1 MNFVTRKQMSRR
13 TLLRGAGTVIALPLL
28 DAMFP
33 ALSRAATPARRL
45 SVVYV
50 PNGIIMKDWTPAAT
64 GTGFEFT
71 RILKP
76 LEPFREDITIV
87 SGLASKASLAVPGG
101 GDHAKA
107 TGSFLSGVA
116 PKRTVGEMFMPA

>member
-1 MNFVTRKQMSRR
+1 MNFITRKQISRR
-13 TLLRGAGTVIALPLL
+13 TLLRGAGTAIALPLL

-33 ALSRAATPARRL
+33 ALSKAADPIRRL

-64 GTGFEFT
+64 GAGFEFT

-76 LEPFREDITIV
+76 LEPFRQDITVV
-87 SGLASKASLAVPGG
+87 SGLASTASLKVP
-101 GDHAKA
+101 
-107 TGSFLSGVA
+107 
-116 PKRTVGEMFMPA
+116 